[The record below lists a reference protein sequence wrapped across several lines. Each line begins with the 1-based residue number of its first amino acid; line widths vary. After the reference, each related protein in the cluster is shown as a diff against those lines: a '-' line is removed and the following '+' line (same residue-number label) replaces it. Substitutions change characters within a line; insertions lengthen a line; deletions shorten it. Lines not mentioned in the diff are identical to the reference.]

1 MIKLL
6 TTASE
11 AACLALVRPGGPH
24 YAGQGWMVA
33 RNIGQALDLRAALP
47 IVDEVDEPLLLITR
61 GQRER
66 EALFVA
72 CCATQGAIR

>member
-47 IVDEVDEPLLLITR
+47 VVDEPLLLITR